1 MRFAKYLP
9 LIFLFLSFILTACS
23 DDKLRPQVTGIT
35 KSNDLPT
42 QESWNSKVLFT
53 EEGNLKAILFSDHI
67 MMYTEKNETLLEG
80 VKIDFYDQQ
89 EVHTS
94 TLTSKK
100 GRVDD
105 ITKNMYAIDSVV
117 AVNDSGVVLR
127 TDSLMWRNKDRK
139 IVTENFVTIETP
151 TESIHGYGFES
162 DQSLDN
168 YVIRNITYVTATQNS
183 RDTLNR
189 RK

>member
-1 MRFAKYLP
+1 MRFAKYIP
-9 LIFLFLSFILTACS
+9 LIFLILSVIFNACS
-23 DDKLRPQVTGIT
+23 DDKLKPQVTGVT
-35 KSNDLPT
+35 QSKDLPT

-127 TDSLMWRNKDRK
+127 TERLMWRNKDRK
-139 IVTENFVTIETP
+139 IVTEDFVTIDTP
-151 TESIHGYGFES
+151 KEKIQGYGFES

-168 YVIRNITYVTATQNS
+168 YVIRDITYFTAAQNPP
-183 RDTLNR
+183 DTTNR